1 MARELAVHNAVVP
14 SVPLSPWVNPQ
25 LWGQALKG
33 SPDIA
38 IDFGTVSLSQ
48 WGRQMAIL
56 SMLGRA
62 FDPIPRLVAYGVN
75 SRQRIAKLTTA
86 WPGDMIVVSRGPVD
100 YASKGERLSYPDLKV
115 SKDWS
120 KSREDLIIE
129 NDRVLRAVVR
139 DLIETV
145 ERDKGLTTLKAP
157 R

>member
-1 MARELAVHNAVVP
+1 M
-14 SVPLSPWVNPQ
+14 
-25 LWGQALKG
+25 
-33 SPDIA
+33 
-38 IDFGTVSLSQ
+38 
-48 WGRQMAIL
+48 
-56 SMLGRA
+56 
-62 FDPIPRLVAYGVN
+62 
-75 SRQRIAKLTTA
+75 
-86 WPGDMIVVSRGPVD
+86 
-100 YASKGERLSYPDLKV
+100 SYPDLKV